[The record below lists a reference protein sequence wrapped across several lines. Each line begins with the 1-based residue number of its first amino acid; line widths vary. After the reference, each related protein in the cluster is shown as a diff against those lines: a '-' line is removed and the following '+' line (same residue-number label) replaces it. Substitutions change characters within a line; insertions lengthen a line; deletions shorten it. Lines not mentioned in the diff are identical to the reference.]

1 MVWRNLASSY
11 CTGFARRLL
20 FATLPSILV
29 GASLGLLE
37 QR

>member
-11 CTGFARRLL
+11 CTGFARPLV
-20 FATLPSILV
+20 FATLPSVLV
-29 GASLGLLE
+29 GATLGLFE